1 MTWMLVHPQ
10 QVSSSYNT
18 GRSGWWT
25 RGLCCYS
32 GNLKTL
38 GKWVL
43 HKVQQGK
50 CQGLCCSKSTL
61 SLPDKYCTWM
71 YVPLMYFSVGNTQMY
86 CRIGWAINAFM
97 FRVVQYASS
106 QNLFFSCN
114 WVFFFYQRGKLL
126 HINSLLLLSCSD
138 ASVEQDYRTSML
150 FLRRGQNR
158 RRRGLQKYLQYL
170 PITETFKEK

>member
-10 QVSSSYNT
+10 QVSSSYNI

-25 RGLCCYS
+25 RGLCCYL

-43 HKVQQGK
+43 HKVQRGK

-61 SLPDKYCTWM
+61 SLPDKYCTWT
-71 YVPLMYFSVGNTQMY
+71 YVSLMYFSVGNTQMY

-106 QNLFFSCN
+106 QSLFFSCN
-114 WVFFFYQRGKLL
+114 WVLVFFFYQCGKLL
-126 HINSLLLLSCSD
+126 HINFLLLLSCSD
-138 ASVEQDYRTSML
+138 VSVEQD
-150 FLRRGQNR
+150 FHVV
-158 RRRGLQKYLQYL
+158 
-170 PITETFKEK
+170 FEKRSE